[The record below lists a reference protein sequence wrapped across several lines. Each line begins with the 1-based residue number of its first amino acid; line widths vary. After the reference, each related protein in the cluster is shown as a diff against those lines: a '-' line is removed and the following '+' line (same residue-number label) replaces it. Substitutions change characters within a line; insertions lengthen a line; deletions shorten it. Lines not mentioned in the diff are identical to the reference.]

1 MIFQIRTGG
10 YSTLDGIAHDP
21 SGRSGRFINETF
33 KTEAEEL
40 EDAINYNKQYSA
52 YDPYSLMRPSHKIS
66 DAANQAMTAYNLS
79 LASQAP
85 EKTPLF
91 RTDYTPKLQYA
102 PVDFK
107 PATDQYNIGMK
118 AIANNAR
125 GTGTLMGNLQ
135 QLNANILNKKIGIAK
150 RAADSQL
157 GFDRTYETAKEK
169 IAKEL
174 RDEKRS
180 QYFKDLEH
188 EGTKQN
194 AMTEA
199 VSKWN
204 QQQQTKAG
212 YIQAENSDVNKINS
226 YVNQLSADYNVRL
239 DKNGMAYVVH
249 SKTGKKNDRET
260 LKLNQL
266 RRRNLTEQRGQA
278 MKLMEQATDE
288 NDKIKYREEIKSL
301 DEQLKKVGFYNGSN
315 WINNTTPNALNTQTN
330 TIKTGNKRGGN
341 IKSKKT
347 TNVLM
352 DGGYTPRN
360 KRQKKLRT
368 KLY

>member
-1 MIFQIRTGG
+1 
-10 YSTLDGIAHDP
+10 
-21 SGRSGRFINETF
+21 
-33 KTEAEEL
+33 
-40 EDAINYNKQYSA
+40 
-52 YDPYSLMRPSHKIS
+52 MRPSHKIS

-79 LASQAP
+79 LASEAP

-107 PATDQYNIGMK
+107 PATDQYNIGRR

-135 QLNANILNKKIGIAK
+135 QLNSNILNKKIDIAK

-188 EGTKQN
+188 EGTKRN

-226 YVNQLSADYNVRL
+226 YVNQLSPDYNVRL
-239 DKNGMAYVVH
+239 DENGMAYVVH
-249 SKTGKKNDRET
+249 NKTGKKDNRET
-260 LKLNQL
+260 MKLNQL
-266 RRRNLTEQRGQA
+266 RRKNLIDQRGQLFKA
-278 MKLMEQATDE
+278 LETETDKGQIARYHTSI
-288 NDKIKYREEIKSL
+288 NSLSKQL
-301 DEQLKKVGFYNGSN
+301 DEIGVYDGQEYMSKNKPYDGGTQSQT
-315 WINNTTPNALNTQTN
+315 ITPNQPQ
-330 TIKTGNKRGGN
+330 KKNKRGGN